1 MDPNWG
7 GRTLIRVALVF
18 VTILFSNRVRAYFP
32 TVGFTQFYNLFF
44 WGVCAE
50 IVLYGTN
57 VVSRVF
63 LPLYYMKLVIYA
75 YTLYYL
81 ISNYRKSYKIFFMCC
96 CYMLLLSMDYSSV
109 FYEAK
114 LPENTS
120 AFKFFWQS

>member
-1 MDPNWG
+1 MDPNW
-7 GRTLIRVALVF
+7 GRTLIRVWHWFLSRSF
-18 VTILFSNRVRAYFP
+18 FLIESGLISP

-81 ISNYRKSYKIFFMCC
+81 ISNYRKSYKIFLCAAVICC
-96 CYMLLLSMDYSSV
+96 CFQWIILRFL
-109 FYEAK
+109 
-114 LPENTS
+114 
-120 AFKFFWQS
+120 